1 MDLVPPL
8 SFAKRQEW
16 TRAHPWVAACY
27 FATLMSVF
35 TGFVL
40 PVLIESPASVRFK
53 VLVGLVTWPVA
64 AMLLVVGLKRRW
76 GERPDPEA
84 SPPPSARRMWSRAS
98 DRFLLWW
105 MWFGVAAAVVSAVEL
120 VTGADRS
127 WALVLAGACG
137 IWGATTM
144 WAERRRRPSGSR
156 GR

>member
-1 MDLVPPL
+1 MDLVPPW

-16 TRAHPWVAACY
+16 ARAHPWVVACY
-27 FATLMSVF
+27 FATLTSVF

-40 PVLIESPASVRFK
+40 PVLMGSPASVRFK
-53 VLVGLVTWPVA
+53 VLVGLVTWPVT

-76 GERPDPEA
+76 GERPDAEA
-84 SPPPSARRMWSRAS
+84 SPPPSARRIWSRAS

-105 MWFGVAAAVVSAVEL
+105 MWFGVAATVVSALEL

-127 WALVLAGACG
+127 WAPALAVAFGSWWVTTT
-137 IWGATTM
+137 WG
-144 WAERRRRPSGSR
+144 ERRRRRSETR